1 MRQRFSV
8 LVPSVR
14 HARATA
20 IAALLAVTGA
30 GSVSAADESPA
41 ADSNAP
47 VTLQTTVVT
56 AEKQGRSLHD
66 TATSTDVLDAQALE
80 ERGDYG
86 SRDVLANAANVTAM
100 GQGNAAPSIRGI
112 DGTGAAQGVDAFFA
126 GTRPRLNVTVDGR
139 PLSYNEI
146 VFGDS
151 GLWDVEQVELLRGA
165 QSLLQGRNAIAG
177 TLAIKTRDPSFAPE
191 AGVMA
196 LGGDYDRVEGAFYAS
211 GPLVADQL
219 AVRVSGD
226 IQRHQSFLDF
236 GSFPG
241 TDDPGQFDTRNLRA
255 KLLYKSEALP
265 GFSELVT
272 FQHASSRAPQ
282 AESVSRPFD
291 DTDVPSTAQMPVF
304 ASRSNSLISDTGW
317 DFADRLRFQNLFTAT
332 DLHVDRFAP
341 AGTGVA
347 AIDTDQYVLEP
358 RLVLDRGD
366 SATSGILGVYLFK
379 ANQHEFIDYPFPETF
394 TDRVKTAALYAEG
407 AIAFAG
413 NLELTLGARY
423 EREEH
428 RRYGGDGM
436 AVRVD
441 IDKDYDA
448 LLPKLGLAWHPSA
461 AWTLGVVASRGYNA
475 GGGGVTFGVPVTTYS
490 YDPEYVRDYEA
501 YFRGD
506 LAGGRVQ
513 ITGNVF
519 HGDYDDLQLLYVLD
533 PDPLNYS
540 AVIRNAR
547 RAHNTGAELGLRWF
561 AVEGFEVHAD
571 VGLLRTRITDYPGSG
586 VEGNQFA
593 GAPSFTS
600 DFGVAWHAAGGFEA
614 SFDVRRSNAYY
625 SDVENRPFGRVDAY
639 WLARAKAGFHFGR
652 AFVFAGVNN
661 LFDQR
666 GPVGIYT
673 ATSVP
678 TPYDWAQLQQPRAWY
693 AGLRYDFR

>member
-1 MRQRFSV
+1 MR
-8 LVPSVR
+8 SVR
-14 HARATA
+14 RIARAVPISLHRCPLVLLVALAYAGTA
-20 IAALLAVTGA
+20 V
-30 GSVSAADESPA
+30 ADDDVRDEGGQ
-41 ADSNAP
+41 P

-56 AEKQGRSLHD
+56 SEKQGRSLQD

-80 ERGDYG
+80 ERGDHG
-86 SRDVLANAANVTAM
+86 SRDVLADAANVTAM
-100 GQGNAAPSIRGI
+100 GQGNAAPAVRGI
-112 DGTGAAQGVDAFFA
+112 DGTGSAQGVDAFFA

-139 PLSYNEI
+139 PLSYNEL

-151 GLWDVEQVELLRGA
+151 GLWDVDQVELLRGA

-177 TLAIKTRDPSFAPE
+177 TLAIRTRDPSFAPE

-196 LGGDYDRVEGAFYAS
+196 LGGSRDRAEGAFYAS

-226 IQRHQSFLDF
+226 IKRHQSFLDF
-236 GSFPG
+236 EGFPG
-241 TDDPGQFDTRNLRA
+241 TSDPGRFETRNLRA
-255 KLLYKSEALP
+255 KLLYTPQALS
-265 GFSELVT
+265 GFSQLVT
-272 FQHASSRAPQ
+272 FQHADSRAPQ
-282 AESVSRPFD
+282 TESVARPFD
-291 DTDVPSTAQMPVF
+291 DTAVPSTAQMPVF

-317 DFADRLRFQNLFTAT
+317 DFAHRLRFRNLFTAT

-366 SATSGILGVYLFK
+366 STTSGILGVYFFK
-379 ANQHEFIDYPFPETF
+379 ANQHEFIDYPFPEYF

-407 AIAFAG
+407 AIAFAR

-436 AVRVD
+436 AVSVD
-441 IDKDYDA
+441 IDKQYDA
-448 LLPKLGLAWHPSA
+448 FLPKLGLAWHPSA
-461 AWTLGVVASRGYNA
+461 RWTLGVVASRGYNA

-513 ITGNVF
+513 LTGNVF
-519 HGDYDDLQLLYVLD
+519 RGDYEDLQLLYVLD

-547 RAHNTGAELGLRWF
+547 RARNSGAELGLRWF
-561 AVEGFEVHAD
+561 AADGLETHAE
-571 VGLLRTRITDYPGSG
+571 VGLLRTRIADYPGSG
-586 VEGNQFA
+586 VEGNEFA

-600 DFGVAWHAAGGFEA
+600 SFGVAWHARNGFEA
-614 SFDVRRSNAYY
+614 SFDARRSGAYY
-625 SDVENRPFGRVDAY
+625 SDVENRPFGRVAAY
-639 WLARAKAGFHFGR
+639 WLARAKAGFRFGN
-652 AFVFAGVNN
+652 AFAFAGVTN
-661 LFDQR
+661 LFDER
-666 GPVGIYT
+666 GPIGIYT
-673 ATSVP
+673 LTSVP
-678 TPYDWAQLQQPRAWY
+678 TPYDWAQLQQPRTWY
-693 AGLRYDFR
+693 AGMRYDFR